1 MVERIN
7 GASPKASGRSA
18 TQPSPA
24 QLLEQALTRLV
35 GEPGNPGP
43 LVRERAFSAPS
54 KELKEATDVLRAAVK
69 QLPEDS
75 PAAGAIVRGLRNIA
89 SLKQK
94 FGIANQAKQAAFVME
109 FAKTAIVRG
118 GASERDLARRL
129 LTEQLMPLVG
139 RLRPD
144 EATGFVL
151 ESNSQLAAK
160 FGLKELAV
168 LLGDDHPV
176 SAAIATALDRA
187 ERTGIGADAQ
197 VILSKAIR
205 DAAQAL

>member
-7 GASPKASGRSA
+7 GASPKASGRA
-18 TQPSPA
+18 AAQPSPA
-24 QLLEQALTRLV
+24 QLLEQAITRLV

-43 LVRERAFSAPS
+43 LVRERAFSAPA
-54 KELKEATDVLRAAVK
+54 KELKEATDALRAAVK

-109 FAKTAIVRG
+109 LAKTAIVRG
-118 GASERDLARRL
+118 GSGQDLARRL
-129 LTEQLMPLVG
+129 LTEELMPLVG

-160 FGLKELAV
+160 FGLKEIAV
-168 LLGDDHPV
+168 LLGEDHPV
-176 SAAIATALDRA
+176 SAAIAKALDRA

-197 VILSKAIR
+197 IILSKAIR
-205 DAAQAL
+205 EAAQAL